1 MVQTKHTKSN
11 PTTFKSKI
19 NRNFH
24 KSKWIREIF
33 SINNKKARRPLGDR
47 TGYHT
52 YEMHFVFYVVKF
64 RQHRRANRMMNG
76 THDRA
81 FTIPSCAYNSLNPS
95 SWVMLFECGE
105 NRIRTCS
112 IWFTYL
118 LLHNV
123 FSLWHLSTRLFSVPF
138 TVIRLCQLCSL
149 SVSIGFVLVLRTSS
163 LRLPIPPSLHIL
175 NLSIR

>member
-64 RQHRRANRMMNG
+64 QQHRRVNRMMNG

-81 FTIPSCAYNSLNPS
+81 FTIPSCAYNSLNPI

-105 NRIRTCS
+105 EKGSNLHSVQCHSTDTNRTCLES
-112 IWFTYL
+112 M
-118 LLHNV
+118 
-123 FSLWHLSTRLFSVPF
+123 
-138 TVIRLCQLCSL
+138 
-149 SVSIGFVLVLRTSS
+149 SVSHSASTNSAISPSCTSFRACQS
-163 LRLPIPPSLHIL
+163 KP
-175 NLSIR
+175 LSID